1 MIALDIDLLLSHLFK
16 PIISHQKEGTKHRNL
31 NKEKKKSSDAPRD
44 VPRIS
49 GNSQL
54 FQTSVQ
60 QDFYL

>member
-1 MIALDIDLLLSHLFK
+1 LLLSHLFK